1 MSENENNS
9 SEILN
14 KKRTRTNLSKS
25 NNHKSNSKLISNKF
39 KFGKK
44 TKNKSAH
51 INVIKP
57 KPVKKIYTYNNQ
69 AENQYNTLDKNYQDE
84 DSEMKKD
91 DSVQENSLGQ
101 LTKNFINYIKKTGRK
116 SININDLV
124 KELCVKK
131 RRIYDITNVLQGI
144 NYIQKSG
151 KNEIVWVKTISNKS
165 KSKKKLSTK
174 KITANKPK
182 INIEELEKKK
192 NELDK
197 DIDKFKAEF
206 NSIAK
211 KNDFEKYGYIT
222 SDDIKRLSI
231 NANVDIILIKATKGT
246 VMNVIDKSDNQKA
259 YDSAKNLMEKKEIK
273 SNNSILNL
281 LSKANQL
288 IFTCPDNTE
297 AGINIY
303 EINSGNIREI
313 KMNKNEINSN
323 NDEENISITKFFDN
337 NNSNNNSNNIP
348 QKQNQNNFT
357 AFNKQYLFF
366 YNNNNHPMMN
376 SNITEKKFPSNTEK
390 GNLETFQQPNFTAN
404 NKEPNIGISYT
415 SQQQK
420 FSNFNY
426 KNYNPVFNP
435 NNINNNLKE
444 EKFSFTTNNN
454 NLNK

>member
-25 NNHKSNSKLISNKF
+25 KKHKSNTKLISNKF

-51 INVIKP
+51 INIIKP
-57 KPVKKIYTYNNQ
+57 KPVKKMYTYNNQ
-69 AENQYNTLDKNYQDE
+69 AENQYNTLDKNFQDE

-124 KELCVKK
+124 NELSVKK

-151 KNEIVWVKTISNKS
+151 KNEIVWIKTISNKS

-174 KITANKPK
+174 KNTSNKPK

-222 SDDIKRLSI
+222 SDDIKKLSI

-246 VMNVIDKSDNQKA
+246 CMNVIDKNDIQRVH
-259 YDSAKNLMEKKEIK
+259 DSAKNLMKNNKIQ
-273 SNNSILNL
+273 SNNSLLNL
-281 LSKANQL
+281 LSKSNQL

-297 AGINIY
+297 KGINIY

-313 KMNKNEINSN
+313 KMNKNETNSN
-323 NDEENISITKFFDN
+323 NDEDNISITKFFDYN
-337 NNSNNNSNNIP
+337 NNNIS
-348 QKQNQNNFT
+348 QKQNQNNSPT
-357 AFNKQYLFF
+357 FNKQNLF
-366 YNNNNHPMMN
+366 YNNNNNKLQMN

-390 GNLETFQQPNFTAN
+390 GNLETFQQSNFTAN
-404 NKEPNIGISYT
+404 NKEPNIGVSYT

-420 FSNFNY
+420 FFNFNY
-426 KNYNPVFNP
+426 KNYNPIFNP

-444 EKFSFTTNNN
+444 EKFSFTTNIN

>member
-14 KKRTRTNLSKS
+14 KKRTRTNHSKS
-25 NNHKSNSKLISNKF
+25 KKHKPNTKFISNKF

-44 TKNKSAH
+44 SKNKSAH
-51 INVIKP
+51 INIIKP
-57 KPVKKIYTYNNQ
+57 KPVKKLYSFNNQ

-124 KELCVKK
+124 NELSVKK

-151 KNEIVWVKTISNKS
+151 KNEIVWIKTISNKS

-174 KITANKPK
+174 KITTNKPK

-222 SDDIKRLSI
+222 SDDIKKLSI

-246 VMNVIDKSDNQKA
+246 CMNVIDKNDIQRVH
-259 YDSAKNLMEKKEIK
+259 DSAKNLMKNNKIQ
-273 SNNSILNL
+273 SNNSLLNL
-281 LSKANQL
+281 LSKSNQL

-297 AGINIY
+297 KGINIY

-313 KMNKNEINSN
+313 KMNKNETNSN
-323 NDEENISITKFFDN
+323 NDEDNISITKFFDYN
-337 NNSNNNSNNIP
+337 NNNIS
-348 QKQNQNNFT
+348 QKHNQNNFPT
-357 AFNKQYLFF
+357 FNKQNLF
-366 YNNNNHPMMN
+366 YNYINNNKQQMN

-390 GNLETFQQPNFTAN
+390 DNLETFQQSNFTAN
-404 NKEPNIGISYT
+404 NKEPNIGVSYT

-426 KNYNPVFNP
+426 KNYNPIFNP

-444 EKFSFTTNNN
+444 EKFSFTTNIN

>member
-14 KKRTRTNLSKS
+14 KKRARANHSKLNS
-25 NNHKSNSKLISNKF
+25 NNSNTKLISNKF

-44 TKNKSAH
+44 SKNKSAH
-51 INVIKP
+51 INIVKP
-57 KPVKKIYTYNNQ
+57 KPVKKMYMYNNQ
-69 AENQYNTLDKNYQDE
+69 NENQYNTFDKNYQDE

-124 KELCVKK
+124 NELSVKK

-151 KNEIVWVKTISNKS
+151 KNEIVWIKSISNKS
-165 KSKKKLSTK
+165 KPKKKLSTK
-174 KITANKPK
+174 KNTTNKPK

-222 SDDIKRLSI
+222 SDDIKKLSI

-246 VMNVIDKSDNQKA
+246 CMNVIDKNDIQKA
-259 YDSAKNLMEKKEIK
+259 HDSAKNLMTKNEIE

-281 LSKANQL
+281 LSKSNQL
-288 IFTCPDNTE
+288 IFTCPENTE
-297 AGINIY
+297 KGINIY

-313 KMNKNEINSN
+313 KMSKNETNSN
-323 NDEENISITKFFDN
+323 NDEDNISITKFFDN
-337 NNSNNNSNNIP
+337 NNNNLT
-348 QKQNQNNFT
+348 QKQNQNNSPT
-357 AFNKQYLFF
+357 FNKQNLFYN
-366 YNNNNHPMMN
+366 YNNNNKIKIQMN

-390 GNLETFQQPNFTAN
+390 GNLETFQQSNFTAN
-404 NKEPNIGISYT
+404 NKEPNIGVSYT

-420 FSNFNY
+420 FSTFNY
-426 KNYNPVFNP
+426 KNYNPIFNP
-435 NNINNNLKE
+435 NNFNNNLKE
-444 EKFSFTTNNN
+444 EKFSFTTNIN

>member
-1 MSENENNS
+1 MSENENSS

-14 KKRTRTNLSKS
+14 KKRARANHSKS
-25 NNHKSNSKLISNKF
+25 NSNNSNTKLISNKF

-44 TKNKSAH
+44 SKNKSVH
-51 INVIKP
+51 INIVKP
-57 KPVKKIYTYNNQ
+57 KPVKKMYMYNNQ
-69 AENQYNTLDKNYQDE
+69 NENQYNTFDKNYQDE

-124 KELCVKK
+124 NELSVKK

-151 KNEIVWVKTISNKS
+151 KNEIVWTKTISNKS

-174 KITANKPK
+174 KNNINKPK
-182 INIEELEKKK
+182 VNIEELEKKK

-211 KNDFEKYGYIT
+211 KNDFEKFGYIT
-222 SDDIKRLSI
+222 TDDIKRLSI

-246 VMNVIDKSDNQKA
+246 VMNVIDKNDIQQA
-259 YDSAKNLMEKKEIK
+259 YESTRNLMENNEMKV
-273 SNNSILNL
+273 NNSLLNL
-281 LSKANQL
+281 LNKSNQL
-288 IFTCPDNTE
+288 AFSCPEGTDT
-297 AGINIY
+297 GINIY

-313 KMNKNEINSN
+313 KTNKKESEPKKT
-323 NDEENISITKFFDN
+323 EENISIAKFQPNINTTPQKLNLSNIPTPTFNKQNLFLYN
-337 NNSNNNSNNIP
+337 NNSNYPI
-348 QKQNQNNFT
+348 
-357 AFNKQYLFF
+357 
-366 YNNNNHPMMN
+366 N
-376 SNITEKKFPSNTEK
+376 SNIAEKKFPSNSEM
-390 GNLETFQQPNFTAN
+390 GNLETFQQSNFTAN
-404 NKEPNIGISYT
+404 NKEPNIGVSYT
-415 SQQQK
+415 SHQQK
-420 FSNFNY
+420 FSNYNY
-426 KNYNPVFNP
+426 RNYNPIYNP

-444 EKFSFTTNNN
+444 EKFSFTTNVP
-454 NLNK
+454 NLNNK

>member
-14 KKRTRTNLSKS
+14 KKRARANHSKS
-25 NNHKSNSKLISNKF
+25 NSNNSNTKLFSNKF

-44 TKNKSAH
+44 SKNKSAH
-51 INVIKP
+51 INIVKP
-57 KPVKKIYTYNNQ
+57 KPVKKMYMYNNQ
-69 AENQYNTLDKNYQDE
+69 NENQYNTFDKNYQDE

-124 KELCVKK
+124 NELSVKK

-151 KNEIVWVKTISNKS
+151 KNEIVWTKTISNKS

-174 KITANKPK
+174 KNNINKPK
-182 INIEELEKKK
+182 VNIEELEKKK

-211 KNDFEKYGYIT
+211 KNDFEKFGYIT
-222 SDDIKRLSI
+222 TDDIKRLSI

-246 VMNVIDKSDNQKA
+246 VMNVIDKNDIQQA
-259 YDSAKNLMEKKEIK
+259 YDSTRNLMENNEMKA
-273 SNNSILNL
+273 NNSLLNL
-281 LSKANQL
+281 LNKSNQL
-288 IFTCPDNTE
+288 AFSCPEGADT
-297 AGINIY
+297 GINIY

-313 KMNKNEINSN
+313 KTNKKESEPKKTE
-323 NDEENISITKFFDN
+323 DNISIAKFQPNINTTPQKLNLSNIPTPTFNKQNLFLYNN
-337 NNSNNNSNNIP
+337 NNSNYPI
-348 QKQNQNNFT
+348 
-357 AFNKQYLFF
+357 
-366 YNNNNHPMMN
+366 N
-376 SNITEKKFPSNTEK
+376 SNIAEKKFPSNSER
-390 GNLETFQQPNFTAN
+390 GNLETFQQSNFTAN
-404 NKEPNIGISYT
+404 NKEPNIGVSYT
-415 SQQQK
+415 SHQQK
-420 FSNFNY
+420 FSNYNY
-426 KNYNPVFNP
+426 RNYNPIYNT

-444 EKFSFTTNNN
+444 EKFSFTTNVP
-454 NLNK
+454 NLNNK

>member
-1 MSENENNS
+1 MSESENNS

-14 KKRTRTNLSKS
+14 KKRTRTNHSKS
-25 NNHKSNSKLISNKF
+25 NKHKSNTKLISNKF

-44 TKNKSAH
+44 SKNKSAH
-51 INVIKP
+51 INIIKP
-57 KPVKKIYTYNNQ
+57 KPVKKMYTYNNQ
-69 AENQYNTLDKNYQDE
+69 AENQYNTLDKDE

-124 KELCVKK
+124 NELCVKK

-151 KNEIVWVKTISNKS
+151 KNEIVWIKTISNKS

-174 KITANKPK
+174 KNTTNKPK
-182 INIEELEKKK
+182 VNIEELEKKK

-222 SDDIKRLSI
+222 SDDIKKLSI
-231 NANVDIILIKATKGT
+231 NSKVDIILIKATKGT
-246 VMNVIDKSDNQKA
+246 VMNVIDKNDIQKA
-259 YDSAKNLMEKKEIK
+259 YDSAKNLMSKNEIK

-281 LSKANQL
+281 LGKSNQL

-297 AGINIY
+297 TGINIY
-303 EINSGNIREI
+303 EINSGNIRKI
-313 KMNKNEINSN
+313 KTNKNEINSN
-323 NDEENISITKFFDN
+323 NDEDNISITKFFDN
-337 NNSNNNSNNIP
+337 NNNYNP
-348 QKQNQNNFT
+348 KKQNQNNFPT
-357 AFNKQYLFF
+357 FNKQNLFY
-366 YNNNNHPMMN
+366 YNNNNHPMN

-390 GNLETFQQPNFTAN
+390 GNLETFHQSNFTAN
-404 NKEPNIGISYT
+404 NKEPNIGVSYT

-426 KNYNPVFNP
+426 KNYNPIYNP

-444 EKFSFTTNNN
+444 EKFSFTTNIN